1 MEAIFG
7 IEYVVVM
14 RKLSFRFNFYTR
26 FIIIYRCIQT
36 LSLTLVKTL
45 RERKIE

>member
-26 FIIIYRCIQT
+26 FIIIFAHTSKNIKREKNRVR
-36 LSLTLVKTL
+36 LMKT
-45 RERKIE
+45 